1 MCTFISIISISE
13 LCYECFESE
22 EKLQGVCLH
31 VYGYIGDIPS
41 GLERLGVMREVFK
54 VMIEAST
61 WETAEGVF

>member
-1 MCTFISIISISE
+1 M
-13 LCYECFESE
+13 CYECFESE

-61 WETAEGVF
+61 